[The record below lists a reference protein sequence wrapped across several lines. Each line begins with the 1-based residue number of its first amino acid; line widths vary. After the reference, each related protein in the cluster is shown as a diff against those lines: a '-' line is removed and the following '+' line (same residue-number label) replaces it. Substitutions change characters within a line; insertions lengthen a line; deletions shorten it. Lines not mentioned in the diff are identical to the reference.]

1 MYPDIFKSD
10 PVFLTTANPWERF
23 RIGAGAGSYDPDP
36 AKRRAYPGSQFPVEA
51 YGQLTKQFVP
61 RWTTTDDATLA
72 AYIAL
77 IDKVCPCI
85 ILFHSQAG
93 LFGFKAAAARPDKVK
108 ALIAIEPAAVG
119 NDQDAAALK
128 GIPTLMMYGDY
139 IDKDSRWPQIH
150 ANGIGF
156 AEKIR
161 AGGGTVDVM
170 DLPKLGITGNDHFIM
185 MDRNNLQIADMIQT
199 WLTGHALWK

>member
-1 MYPDIFKSD
+1 
-10 PVFLTTANPWERF
+10 
-23 RIGAGAGSYDPDP
+23 
-36 AKRRAYPGSQFPVEA
+36 
-51 YGQLTKQFVP
+51 
-61 RWTTTDDATLA
+61 
-72 AYIAL
+72 
-77 IDKVCPCI
+77 
-85 ILFHSQAG
+85 
-93 LFGFKAAAARPDKVK
+93 
-108 ALIAIEPAAVG
+108 
-119 NDQDAAALK
+119 
-128 GIPTLMMYGDY
+128 MMYGDY